1 MRRPTS
7 SGSPQ
12 RAQEQA
18 RRGEE
23 SGEDRQEKDG
33 HPHLPASR
41 RPPSGPNGGPRPQQ
55 DTCDVEGTDAVQLP
69 HSPQKLDTLGL
80 RCHAQPCTPSHQRT
94 PRAGEAHARTPH
106 RKIPAPAPCCNATRS
121 MQRRHPFWAHPD
133 PTPPREATR
142 MVIHK
147 RLPHPTLPTSAQP
160 QAPSGADHR
169 DGTVQTYRT
178 GSRPPLVPTTH
189 TPQVGHQ
196 NTDTPKRP
204 TRATPT
210 LEGTSSQAPVLDH
223 PNHLPCPRPSSP
235 CIWPAQ
241 REDGKGSSS
250 ACPHNR
256 GRLTCGRLLH
266 RRRHRPAPAR
276 SRLHRPHH
284 RPHLL
289 LPPAAGR
296 RGPHTAPLLAV
307 REVTRRR

>member
-18 RRGEE
+18 SRGEE

-55 DTCDVEGTDAVQLP
+55 NTCDVEGTDAVQLP

-94 PRAGEAHARTPH
+94 PRSGEAHARTPH
-106 RKIPAPAPCCNATRS
+106 RKIPAPAPCCNATS
-121 MQRRHPFWAHPD
+121 NIGTLLG
-133 PTPPREATR
+133 TPQPHTPREATR

-169 DGTVQTYRT
+169 DRTAQTYQT
-178 GSRPPLVPTTH
+178 GPRPLLLPTTH
-189 TPQVGHQ
+189 TTSRPPKHQ
-196 NTDTPKRP
+196 HTQKT
-204 TRATPT
+204 
-210 LEGTSSQAPVLDH
+210 H
-223 PNHLPCPRPSSP
+223 PSNANP
-235 CIWPAQ
+235 
-241 REDGKGSSS
+241 
-250 ACPHNR
+250 
-256 GRLTCGRLLH
+256 
-266 RRRHRPAPAR
+266 
-276 SRLHRPHH
+276 
-284 RPHLL
+284 
-289 LPPAAGR
+289 
-296 RGPHTAPLLAV
+296 
-307 REVTRRR
+307 